1 MNESTKAPLKK
12 GKASLVIRLIRIGAV
27 ALLVVSLLYA
37 LLAFLTHGDPT
48 FTGTYY
54 VSWLRGL
61 SAGGGCY
68 SDTVAMGSTE
78 AVKTAI
84 EEGSYN
90 VKLDVILKDGVL
102 MTDYETS
109 YPLSE
114 ALALTGDGACGVILQ
129 VNGGGEQA
137 AETLCALLSEL
148 DYQGNLAVQST
159 DTQVLAWLRDNRP
172 NVVRGLVTGHLEGED
187 MSGFDKF
194 LHRNMMKNYT
204 CRPHYVVYD
213 ASSLPTVAAK
223 AIRKEIPLLAG
234 DVADITCITELSD
247 RVDGY
252 ILEDFDFSK

>member
-1 MNESTKAPLKK
+1 MNKSTTAPLKK
-12 GKASLVIRLIRIGAV
+12 GKASLSIRLIRIGAV
-27 ALLVVSLLYA
+27 ALLVGSLLYA

-54 VSWLRGL
+54 MSWLRGL

-78 AVKTAI
+78 AVKMAI
-84 EEGSYN
+84 EDGGYN
-90 VKLDVILKDGVL
+90 VKLDVTLENGVL
-102 MTDYETS
+102 MTDYENS

-114 ALALTGDGACGVILQ
+114 ALTLTGGGACGVILQ
-129 VNGGGEQA
+129 INSGGAEA
-137 AETLCALLSEL
+137 AEKLCALLSEM

-159 DTQVLAWLRDNRP
+159 DTQVLSWLKDNRP

-223 AIRKEIPLLAG
+223 AIHREIPVLAG
-234 DVADITCITELSD
+234 NVADITYITELSD
-247 RVDGY
+247 TVDGY
-252 ILEDFDFSK
+252 ILEDFNFSK